1 MLSTVFRR
9 LTSTAKNLASASI
22 STMVKDGSLVTIP
35 LRRAKAS
42 SGLTSNVHG
51 GLYESSCL
59 MFDVPMQLL
68 GFPDFA
74 ILGHP

>member
-1 MLSTVFRR
+1 
-9 LTSTAKNLASASI
+9 
-22 STMVKDGSLVTIP
+22 MVKDGSLVTIP